1 MLKVMIAEDDLMMAD
16 MLEDV
21 LVEGGYEVC
30 GIARTVEKG
39 VELGERHKPDLAVLD
54 LRLAGGGL
62 GTEIASRLNHHG
74 QLGVLYATG
83 NVDHASL
90 TKADGEACLGKPYR
104 AEDVIRALKIVEE
117 IVATGEASKPFP
129 KGFYVLERPP
139 QSDKVPDTGNG
150 KSAEVRRLRRQ
161 QAALAGFGSF
171 ALGEPDLGKVLTEA
185 ARVCAD
191 SLEVPFCKVCR
202 YRPEENDLLVE
213 AGVGWHPGVI
223 GHVVSQAN
231 ESSPQG
237 RAFIT
242 GEPVICGDLRTDASF
257 VLPSFYADHGII
269 STVDV
274 VIKKEGQP
282 YGILEVDNP
291 EQHDYDDHD
300 IVFLT
305 GFANV
310 LAEAVNT
317 SKRNSALQGAI
328 NRMQD
333 MVADRDRLLAAK
345 SVVLNEKNAL
355 LLEENRLLAEKNV
368 FAQEL
373 QHRVRNNLQLVY
385 GMLSKQ
391 LQATTDEAGKEGI
404 GAIARRVMTLAQ
416 VYDHLLGTGLSRT
429 IDFGNYLSS
438 LCESF
443 QTLEVVAY
451 PNIRMTCQCEP
462 VVLDLDTVT
471 ALGLVVAELIA
482 NSFHHAFPDGAGA
495 ITVSLVR
502 GKPDEEATLVFSDDG
517 VGFTDSGNSKRH
529 GLGLVRRLL
538 EQVEGSVTLRTDH
551 GTEWTLKFPVPV
563 IPSVAAAVSA
573 PLPTP
578 VPSPPRD
585 GSTGAAKTPS
595 RPSRRRQRSGVA

>member
-39 VELGERHKPDLAVLD
+39 VELGERHQPDLAVLD

-62 GTEIASRLNHHG
+62 GTEIATRLNRRG

-83 NVDHASL
+83 NIGHMGL

-104 AEDVIRALKIVEE
+104 PEDVVRALKIVEE
-117 IVATGEASKPFP
+117 IVNTGEASRPFP
-129 KGFYVLERPP
+129 KTFYVLERPP
-139 QSDKVPDTGNG
+139 PSDKVPDPGNG
-150 KSAEVRRLRRQ
+150 ESAEIRRLRRQ

-185 ARVCAD
+185 ARVCAE
-191 SLEVPFCKVCR
+191 SLEVPFCKICR
-202 YRPEENDLLVE
+202 YRSDENDLLVE
-213 AGVGWHPGVI
+213 AGVGWHQGVI
-223 GHVVSQAN
+223 GHVVSEAN

-237 RAFIT
+237 RAFVT
-242 GEPVICGDLRTDASF
+242 GEPVICGDLRTDTSY
-257 VLPSFYADHGII
+257 VLPAFYAEHGII

-282 YGILEVDNP
+282 YGVLEIDNP

-317 SKRNSALQGAI
+317 SKRNATLQGAV
-328 NRMQD
+328 NRMHD
-333 MVADRDRLLAAK
+333 MLADRDRLLAAK
-345 SVVLNEKNAL
+345 SVALNEKNL
-355 LLEENRLLAEKNV
+355 LLFEENRLLEDKNV
-368 FAQEL
+368 LAQEL

-391 LQATTDEAGKEGI
+391 LQATADEAGREGI

-416 VYDHLLGTGLSRT
+416 VYDHLLGTGLRRT
-429 IDFGNYLSS
+429 LDFGNYLTS

-443 QTLEVVAY
+443 HVLETVAH
-451 PNIRMTCQCEP
+451 PEVRLTCQCEP
-462 VVLDLDTVT
+462 VMLDLDTVT

-482 NSFHHAFPDGAGA
+482 NSYHHAFPGGKGK
-495 ITVSLVR
+495 ITVSLAR
-502 GKPDEEATLVFSDDG
+502 GGLDKDATLVFSDDG
-517 VGFTDSGNSKRH
+517 VGFIDAGDSKRH
-529 GLGLVRRLL
+529 GLGLVRRLM
-538 EQVEGSVTLRTDH
+538 EQVDGSATLRSDH
-551 GTEWTLKFPVPV
+551 GTEWTLRFPVAV
-563 IPSVAAAVSA
+563 IPSPQEA
-573 PLPTP
+573 
-578 VPSPPRD
+578 
-585 GSTGAAKTPS
+585 STEP
-595 RPSRRRQRSGVA
+595 

>member
-21 LVEGGYEVC
+21 LIEGGYEVC
-30 GIARTVEKG
+30 GIARTVETG
-39 VELGERHKPDLAVLD
+39 VELGERHQPDLAVLD

-62 GTEIASRLNHHG
+62 GTEIAARLNRRG

-83 NVDHASL
+83 NVGLASL

-104 AEDVIRALKIVEE
+104 PEDVVRALKIVEE
-117 IVATGEASKPFP
+117 IVTTGEASKPFP
-129 KGFYVLERPP
+129 KGFYVLDRPP
-139 QSDKVPDTGNG
+139 PSTKVPGSEIDE
-150 KSAEVRRLRRQ
+150 SPAVRRLRRQ
-161 QAALAGFGSF
+161 QVALAGFGSF

-185 ARVCAD
+185 ARVCAE

-202 YRPEENDLLVE
+202 YRQDENDLLVE
-213 AGVGWHPGVI
+213 AGVGWHEGVI
-223 GHVVSQAN
+223 GHVVSPAN

-237 RAFIT
+237 RAFVT
-242 GEPVICGDLRTDASF
+242 GQPVICGDLRTDSSF
-257 VLPSFYADHGII
+257 VLPAFYTEHGIV

-282 YGILEVDNP
+282 YGVLEIDNP
-291 EQHDYDDHD
+291 EQHNYDDHD

-317 SKRNSALQGAI
+317 SKRNAALRSAV

-333 MVADRDRLLAAK
+333 MLADRDRLLAAK
-345 SVVLNEKNAL
+345 GIALNEKNVL
-355 LLEENRLLAEKNV
+355 LLAENRLLEDKNV
-368 FAQEL
+368 LAQEL

-391 LQATTDEAGKEGI
+391 LQATTDEAGKDGI

-443 QTLEVVAY
+443 QALETVAH
-451 PNIRMTCQCEP
+451 PHVRLTCHYEP
-462 VVLDLDTVT
+462 VILDLDTVT

-482 NSFHHAFPDGAGA
+482 NSYHHAFPDGTGTIA
-495 ITVSLVR
+495 VSLVR
-502 GKPDEEATLVFSDDG
+502 GNPDQDATLMFSDDG
-517 VGFTDSGNSKRH
+517 VGFVDAGDSKRH
-529 GLGLVRRLL
+529 GLGLVRRLM
-538 EQVEGSVTLRTDH
+538 EQVDGLVTLRSDQ
-551 GTEWTLKFPVPV
+551 GTKWTLKFPM
-563 IPSVAAAVSA
+563 
-573 PLPTP
+573 PTP
-578 VPSPPRD
+578 SPD
-585 GSTGAAKTPS
+585 
-595 RPSRRRQRSGVA
+595 VVIH

>member
-30 GIARTVEKG
+30 GIARTVEKA
-39 VELGERHKPDLAVLD
+39 VELGERHQPDLAVLD
-54 LRLAGGGL
+54 LRLAEGGL
-62 GTEIASRLNHHG
+62 GTEIATRLNRRG

-83 NVDHASL
+83 NVGHDSL
-90 TKADGEACLGKPYR
+90 TMADGEACLGKPYR
-104 AEDVIRALKIVEE
+104 PEDVVRALKIVEE
-117 IVATGEASKPFP
+117 IVATGEASRPFP
-129 KGFYVLERPP
+129 KGFYVLNRPP
-139 QSDKVPDTGNG
+139 QSEKALDPGNG
-150 KSAEVRRLRRQ
+150 ESAAVRRLRRQ

-185 ARVCAD
+185 ARVCAE

-202 YRPEENDLLVE
+202 YRHDENDLLVE
-213 AGVGWHPGVI
+213 AGVGWHKGVI

-237 RAFIT
+237 RAFVT
-242 GEPVICGDLRTDASF
+242 GQPVICGDLRTDASF
-257 VLPSFYADHGII
+257 VLPAFYNEHGII

-282 YGILEVDNP
+282 YGILEIDNP

-317 SKRNSALQGAI
+317 SKRNTALQSAV

-333 MVADRDRLLAAK
+333 MLADRDRLLAAK
-345 SVVLNEKNAL
+345 GVALNEKNDL
-355 LLEENRLLAEKNV
+355 LRTENRLLEDKNV
-368 FAQEL
+368 LAQEL

-391 LQATTDEAGKEGI
+391 LQATTDEAGKDGI

-416 VYDHLLGTGLSRT
+416 VYDHLLGTGLRRT
-429 IDFGNYLSS
+429 IDFGNYLST

-443 QTLEVVAY
+443 QALENTVHPQIAL
-451 PNIRMTCQCEP
+451 TCHSEP
-462 VVLDLDTVT
+462 VILDLDTVT

-482 NSFHHAFPDGAGA
+482 NSYHHAFPDGTGTIA
-495 ITVSLVR
+495 VSLIR
-502 GKPDEEATLVFSDDG
+502 GNPDQDAALVFSDDG
-517 VGFTDSGNSKRH
+517 VGFTDAGDSKRH
-529 GLGLVRRLL
+529 GLGLVRRLM
-538 EQVEGSVTLRTDH
+538 EQVDGSVTLRSDH
-551 GTEWTLKFPVPV
+551 GTEWTLSFPVPTASPDGAS
-563 IPSVAAAVSA
+563 PS
-573 PLPTP
+573 
-578 VPSPPRD
+578 D
-585 GSTGAAKTPS
+585 GP
-595 RPSRRRQRSGVA
+595 

>member
-30 GIARTVEKG
+30 GIARTVDKA
-39 VELGERHKPDLAVLD
+39 VELGERHHPDLAVLD
-54 LRLAGGGL
+54 LRLAEGGL
-62 GTEIASRLNHHG
+62 GTEIAARLNRHG
-74 QLGVLYATG
+74 ELGVLYATG
-83 NVDHASL
+83 NMGHMSL

-104 AEDVIRALKIVEE
+104 SEDVVRALKIVEE
-117 IVATGEASKPFP
+117 IVSTGEASKPFP
-129 KGFYVLERPP
+129 KGFYVLKRPP
-139 QSDKVPDTGNG
+139 PRGQLPETGNG
-150 KSAEVRRLRRQ
+150 DSVEVRRLRRQ

-171 ALGEPDLGKVLTEA
+171 ALGEADLGKVLTEA
-185 ARVCAD
+185 ARVCAE

-202 YRPEENDLLVE
+202 YRPDENDLLVE
-213 AGVGWHPGVI
+213 AGVGWHQGVI
-223 GHVVSQAN
+223 GHVVSEAN

-257 VLPSFYADHGII
+257 VLPAFYAEHAIV

-274 VIKKEGQP
+274 VIKKEGEP
-282 YGILEVDNP
+282 YGVLEIDNP

-317 SKRNSALQGAI
+317 SKRNVALQSAV
-328 NRMQD
+328 NRMQE
-333 MVADRDRLLAAK
+333 MLADRDRLLAAK
-345 SVVLNEKNAL
+345 GVALNEKNIL
-355 LLEENRLLAEKNV
+355 LLQENRLLEEKNV
-368 FAQEL
+368 LAQEL

-391 LQATTDEAGKEGI
+391 LQATTDDAGKEGI

-429 IDFGNYLSS
+429 IDFGEYLSS

-443 QTLEVVAY
+443 HVLEIVGHPKVELSRHIEAV
-451 PNIRMTCQCEP
+451 I
-462 VVLDLDTVT
+462 LDLDTVT

-482 NSFHHAFPDGAGA
+482 NSYHHAFPDGRGT
-495 ITVSLVR
+495 ITVSLLR
-502 GKPDEEATLVFSDDG
+502 GGPNEDATLIFGDDG
-517 VGFTDSGNSKRH
+517 AGFIEAGDSRRH
-529 GLGLVRRLL
+529 GLGLVRRLM
-538 EQVEGSVTLRTDH
+538 EQVDGSVTLRSDQ
-551 GTEWTLKFPVPV
+551 GTVWTLKFPVP
-563 IPSVAAAVSA
+563 AT
-573 PLPTP
+573 PT
-578 VPSPPRD
+578 
-585 GSTGAAKTPS
+585 
-595 RPSRRRQRSGVA
+595 